1 MILWH
6 ILNARIHSGDLMV
19 TLDRWSVYSLSRW
32 VHTLDHIW
40 AWFSTETIAFALWEK
55 LQLVYEKKLNSSKL
69 ILIRQLFNMKMRKIE
84 PTTSHINTFSRVLT
98 ELSPQGLNFEEEIK
112 VLALLSSLP
121 TSWEVFC
128 TTVTNSSTKLTL
140 DEAIG
145 VVLSKELWIKLMG
158 LTIDDSA
165 VAHFSGGND

>member
-1 MILWH
+1 
-6 ILNARIHSGDLMV
+6 
-19 TLDRWSVYSLSRW
+19 
-32 VHTLDHIW
+32 
-40 AWFSTETIAFALWEK
+40 
-55 LQLVYEKKLNSSKL
+55 
-69 ILIRQLFNMKMRKIE
+69 MKMRKIE

-145 VVLSKELWIKLMG
+145 VVLSKEL
-158 LTIDDSA
+158 
-165 VAHFSGGND
+165 